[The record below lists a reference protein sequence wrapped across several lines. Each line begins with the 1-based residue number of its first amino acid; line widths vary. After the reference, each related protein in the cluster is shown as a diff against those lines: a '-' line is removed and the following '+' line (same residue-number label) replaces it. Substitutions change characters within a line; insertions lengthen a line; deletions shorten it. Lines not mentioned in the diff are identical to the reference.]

1 MQSFQNQ
8 TKILL
13 IGDNFGKLEGAT
25 SALLQA
31 GYDVLPTI
39 GGREGFRLARREKP
53 DLIISEIDLP
63 DISGLELCRMIRADR
78 ELCSIPF
85 VFISETHQN
94 GDVVNDVCR
103 AGADDFLTEFSNP
116 QQLAAKAAW
125 FIERKNSEESL
136 RNYYQILRDR
146 QIQITGIIKNVSNLF
161 TDLDFEL
168 KTASSEETGS
178 KQLDKR
184 IDLGMSMVSA
194 LANLLNEQIKALNIG
209 ERSLRGEIFV
219 INPQPQDYRPDSQP
233 ITYDL
238 VID

>member
-1 MQSFQNQ
+1 MQAFQNH

-13 IGDNFGKLEGAT
+13 IGDNFSKLEDTTA
-25 SALLQA
+25 ALLEA

-39 GGREGFRLARREKP
+39 GAREGFRLARREKP
-53 DLIISEIDLP
+53 DLIISEINLP

-78 ELCSIPF
+78 ELCAIPL
-85 VFISETHQN
+85 VFISEAHHEGEIIN
-94 GDVVNDVCR
+94 EACR

-146 QIQITGIIKNVSNLF
+146 QIQITGIIKNVSSLF
-161 TDLDFEL
+161 TDLDFEI
-168 KTASSEETGS
+168 KTESYEEIGG
-178 KQLDKR
+178 KQLDRR

-219 INPQPQDYRPDSQP
+219 INPQPHDYNSESNH

>member
-13 IGDNFGKLEGAT
+13 IGDNFSKLEGAT

-53 DLIISEIDLP
+53 DLIISEIELP

-85 VFISETHQN
+85 VFISETHQD
-94 GDVVNDVCR
+94 GDVINDVCR

-168 KTASSEETGS
+168 KTASSEETGG

-219 INPQPQDYRPDSQP
+219 INPQPHDYRPDSQP